1 MPSIN
6 QQYMYVVV
14 NSEKYRRGFTETEA
28 KACVSILLFHNEDE
42 KMLSLQKLLLLTS
55 WLARTVNK
63 RQKFDQCYCIYW
75 QPLALSKYIL
85 LEICI
90 RDQGNKK
97 RMKER
102 TRDRRKKII
111 GLEPLLFSPLLNWTC
126 CSLLLLL
133 QFGPQLNDKSCCLVM
148 QPAGGIKIA
157 FAKIFEACM

>member
-63 RQKFDQCYCIYW
+63 SQKFDQCYCVTT
-75 QPLALSKYIL
+75 LASLVYSLKFVF
-85 LEICI
+85 ET
-90 RDQGNKK
+90 KA
-97 RMKER
+97 
-102 TRDRRKKII
+102 TRKGWRRARKII
-111 GLEPLLFSPLLNWTC
+111 GLEPLSFIKLN
-126 CSLLLLL
+126 SLL
-133 QFGPQLNDKSCCLVM
+133 QFGPRLNDKSCLVM